1 MKKSRYIFP
10 LFALLAWLAIIST
23 WIATDL
29 RSSSESAP
37 TGSVFDTDDTG
48 TSLLFG
54 YLSRRLGTDSVR
66 LLETVVPSTAP
77 DQTVVFRIES
87 GEVFFR
93 DEAEYRP
100 SRKVEESSNEREA
113 SGRKTNG
120 TGADDAD
127 EEDPS
132 DREVTSPIA
141 PEEEDF
147 VRAGGRLVLSP
158 GCARGITCT
167 ERVEMEESTKV
178 FPIWPGVDAVVL
190 SDPKT
195 FIPGAMGRCHS
206 ILNTGTRSQ
215 VCREVI
221 GRGEIIRVASPE
233 ILLNSGIGEGDHLL
247 LVESLIQNRARVF
260 IDERVHGLGASPGL
274 THLLISEWRLGPS
287 LVLGALAFAL
297 WLARGRS
304 SIGPRMRADQAERSE
319 AVDLVDSLGA
329 LFSRAVSELEALRL
343 YRKTLEREDAW
354 LRRKGRS
361 VDIADIVVPPGSFES
376 RLEHMNSIFRRI
388 LDAEHRSNR

>member
-1 MKKSRYIFP
+1 MKKPRYLFTIFAF
-10 LFALLAWLAIIST
+10 LVWVAIIST

-37 TGSVFDTDDTG
+37 DGSVFDTDETG
-48 TSLLFG
+48 TSLLYG
-54 YLSRRLGTDSVR
+54 YLSRRLGPDSVE

-77 DQTVVFRIES
+77 DQTIVFRIES
-87 GEVFFR
+87 GDVFLQ

-100 SRKVEESSNEREA
+100 SRKVEESSDEREA
-113 SGRKTNG
+113 SETNG

-127 EEDPS
+127 EEEPS
-132 DREVTSPIA
+132 DREVTSPIT

-167 ERVEMEESTKV
+167 ERVELAKSTKV
-178 FPIWPGVDAVVL
+178 FPIWPGVDALLL

-195 FIPGAMGRCHS
+195 FMPGAMGRCHS
-206 ILNTGTRSQ
+206 ILNTGTGSQ

-221 GRGEIIRVASPE
+221 GRGEIIRVATPE

-247 LVESLIQNRARVF
+247 IVESLIQNRARVF
-260 IDERVHGLGASPGL
+260 IDARVHGLGASPGL
-274 THLLISEWRLGPS
+274 TDLLISEWRLGPS

-304 SIGPRMRADQAERSE
+304 SIGPRMRPDQAERSE
-319 AVDLVDSLGA
+319 AVDLVDSLGT

-343 YRKTLEREDAW
+343 YRKTLEREEAW

-361 VDIADIVVPPGSFES
+361 VDIADIVAPPGSFDA
-376 RLEHMNSIFRRI
+376 RLEHLNSIFRRI

>member
-1 MKKSRYIFP
+1 MKKPRYIFP
-10 LFALLAWLAIIST
+10 IVALLAWVAIIST

-37 TGSVFDTDDTG
+37 AGSVFDTDDTG
-48 TSLLFG
+48 TSLLYG
-54 YLSRRLGTDSVR
+54 YLSRRLGSDSVR
-66 LLETVVPSTAP
+66 LLETLIPSTSP

-87 GEVFFR
+87 GDVFLQ
-93 DEAEYRP
+93 EAAEYRP
-100 SRKVEESSNEREA
+100 SRKVDKSSNEREA
-113 SGRKTNG
+113 SDPKTDG
-120 TGADDAD
+120 SD
-127 EEDPS
+127 ETNDEDPS
-132 DREVTSPIA
+132 DREATSPVA

-158 GCARGITCT
+158 GCARGVTCT
-167 ERVEMEESTKV
+167 ERVQQEESTKV

-190 SDPKT
+190 SDPKAFMPET
-195 FIPGAMGRCHS
+195 MGRCHS

-215 VCREVI
+215 ICREVI

-233 ILLNSGIGEGDHLL
+233 IFLNSGIGEGDHLL
-247 LVESLIQNRARVF
+247 LVESLIRDRTRVF
-260 IDERVHGLGASPGL
+260 IDERIHGLGASPGL

-297 WLARGRS
+297 WMARGRS
-304 SIGPRMRADQAERSE
+304 SIGPRMRADQIERSE
-319 AVDLVDSLGA
+319 AVDLVDSLGT
-329 LFSRAVSELEALRL
+329 LFSRTVSEPEALRL
-343 YRKTLEREDAW
+343 YRKTLEREEAW

-361 VDIADIVVPPGSFES
+361 VDIADIVMPPGSFDA
-376 RLEHMNSIFRRI
+376 RLEHLNSIFRRI

>member
-1 MKKSRYIFP
+1 MKKPRYLLP
-10 LFALLAWLAIIST
+10 LFAFLVWLAIVAT

-29 RSSSESAP
+29 RSRSESAP
-37 TGSVFDTDDTG
+37 AGSVFDTDDTG
-48 TSLLFG
+48 TSLLYG

-66 LLETVVPSTAP
+66 LLETDVPSTAP

-87 GEVFFR
+87 GDVSLP
-93 DEAEYRP
+93 DEAQYRP
-100 SRKVEESSNEREA
+100 SPRAEESSNEREA
-113 SGRKTNG
+113 PGRETSG
-120 TGADDAD
+120 TGAGDA
-127 EEDPS
+127 EGENPS
-132 DREVTSPIA
+132 DRQVTSPIA
-141 PEEEDF
+141 PKEEAF
-147 VRAGGRLVLSP
+147 LRAGGRLVLAP
-158 GCARGITCT
+158 GCARGVTCT
-167 ERVEMEESTKV
+167 ERVEQEESTKV
-178 FPIWPGVDAVVL
+178 FPIWPGVDAIVL

-195 FIPGAMGRCHS
+195 FIRAEMGRCHS
-206 ILNTGTRSQ
+206 ILNTGTGSQ
-215 VCREVI
+215 ICREVI

-247 LVESLIQNRARVF
+247 LVESLIQSRARVF
-260 IDERVHGLGASPGL
+260 IDARVHGLGASPGL

-319 AVDLVDSLGA
+319 AVDLVDSLGT
-329 LFSRAVSELEALRL
+329 LFSRSVSEPEALRL
-343 YRKTLEREDAW
+343 YRKTLEREEAW

-361 VDIADIVVPPGSFES
+361 VDITDIGVRSNSFDAT
-376 RLEHMNSIFRRI
+376 LEHLNSIFRRI